1 MYSIS
6 ASITLVI
13 PAYNRGSLI
22 AETLDSA
29 LNQTEPFLEIIVV
42 DDGSTDNTAQVLDLY
57 GDRIRRIHVA
67 NNGVQRARN
76 LGAAAALGDYVALC
90 DSDDLLA
97 PEYVATMRSW
107 LVANP
112 ACDSIYSNFVTFDED
127 GVIANKFDDAPATF
141 FAGAQRTGQFYHAIP
156 DLYARTLEYQPLF
169 SSGNLIRRSLY
180 ERLGG
185 YDAQFNGVG
194 GEDYEFTLRLV
205 DVADMALCITPLVR
219 VRRHRGNDST
229 DNVRQV
235 RGDVVILEYA
245 LAHHPAAARYRDAI
259 LASIAERR
267 LDIFN
272 GAFARGSFDIAAETL
287 TLLPHRPHGLAFRLK
302 ALITGLPPKLRQP
315 IWRLTQ

>member
-1 MYSIS
+1 MHSIS

-13 PAYNRGSLI
+13 PAFNRAGLI
-22 AETLDSA
+22 GDTLDSA
-29 LNQTEPFLEIIVV
+29 LNQTEPFFEIIVV
-42 DDGSTDNTAQVLDLY
+42 DDGSTDQTAQVLDRY
-57 GDRIRRIHVA
+57 GDRIRRMHVP
-67 NNGVQRARN
+67 NGGVQRARN
-76 LGAAAALGDYVALC
+76 LGVAAATGQYVALC
-90 DSDDLLA
+90 DSDDLLE
-97 PEYVATMRSW
+97 PFYVATMRSW
-107 LVANP
+107 LVKHA

-127 GVIANKFDDAPATF
+127 GIIADKFAGAPATF
-141 FAGAQRTGQFYHAIP
+141 FDGAARTGQFYHAIP
-156 DLYARTLEYQPLF
+156 DLYARTLQYQPLF

-180 ERLGG
+180 EQLGG

-205 DVADMALCITPLVR
+205 AVADMALCITPLVR

-235 RGDVVILEYA
+235 SGDVVILEYA
-245 LAHHPAAARYRDAI
+245 LAHHSAAAKYRHAI

-272 GAFARGSFDIAAETL
+272 GAFARGSFDIARATL
-287 TLLPHRPHGLAFRLK
+287 DQISQRPSTIAFALK
-302 ALITGLPPKLRQP
+302 VLITRLPARLGRT

>member
-1 MYSIS
+1 MYSFN

-22 AETLDSA
+22 AETIESA

-42 DDGSTDNTAQVLDLY
+42 DDGSTDDTAQVLDRF

-76 LGAAAALGDYVALC
+76 LGVGAASGEYVALC
-90 DSDDLLA
+90 DSDDLL
-97 PEYVATMRSW
+97 ETNYVETMRSW

-112 ACDSIYSNFVTFDED
+112 DCDSIYSNFVTFDQD
-127 GVIANKFDDAPATF
+127 GVIANKFNDAPANF
-141 FAGAQRTGQFYHAIP
+141 FTGAQRTGQFYHAIP

-180 ERLGG
+180 EQLGG
-185 YDAQFNGVG
+185 YDTQFNGVG

-205 DVADMALCITPLVR
+205 AVANMALCNTALVR

-245 LAHHPAAARYRDAI
+245 LAHHPAAAKYQEAI
-259 LASIAERR
+259 LESIAERR

-287 TLLPHRPHGLAFRLK
+287 TLLRQRPTGLAFRLK
-302 ALITGLPPKLRQP
+302 ALITGLPPGLRAP
-315 IWRLTQ
+315 LWRLTQ

>member
-1 MYSIS
+1 MYSIN
-6 ASITLVI
+6 ASISLVI

-22 AETLDSA
+22 AETIDSA

-42 DDGSTDNTAQVLDLY
+42 DDGSTDDTARVLDRY

-67 NNGVQRARN
+67 NGGVQRARN
-76 LGAAAALGDYVALC
+76 LGVATVSGEYAALC
-90 DSDDLLA
+90 DSDDLLD
-97 PEYVATMRSW
+97 PDYVRTMRSW

-127 GVIANKFDDAPATF
+127 GVIANKFDAAPATF
-141 FAGAQRTGQFYHAIP
+141 FTGAQRTGQFYHAIP
-156 DLYARTLEYQPLF
+156 DLYARTLQYQPLF
-169 SSGNLIRRSLY
+169 SSGNLIRCSLY
-180 ERLGG
+180 RRLGG

-194 GEDYEFTLRLV
+194 GEDYEFTLRLI
-205 DVADMALCITPLVR
+205 DAADMALCIRPLVR

-245 LAHHPAAARYRDAI
+245 LAHHPAAAKYRDAI
-259 LASIAERR
+259 MESIVERR

-287 TLLPHRPHGLAFRLK
+287 SLLGRRPTGLSFRLK
-302 ALITGLPPKLRQP
+302 ALITGLPPKLRAP

>member
-29 LNQTEPFLEIIVV
+29 LNQTEPFLEVIVV
-42 DDGSTDNTAQVLDLY
+42 DDGSTDNTAEVLARY
-57 GDRIRRIHVA
+57 GDRIRCIRVP

-76 LGAAAALGDYVALC
+76 LGVAAASGEYVALC
-90 DSDDLLA
+90 DSDDLLE
-97 PEYVATMRSW
+97 PDYVATMRSW

-112 ACDSIYSNFVTFDED
+112 SCDSIYSNFVTFDED
-127 GVIANKFDDAPATF
+127 GVIANKFDDAPAAF
-141 FAGAQRTGQFYHAIP
+141 FAGAQRTGAFYHAIP

-180 ERLGG
+180 EKLGG
-185 YDAQFNGVG
+185 YDPQFNGVG
-194 GEDYEFTLRLV
+194 GEDYEFTLRLI
-205 DVADMALCITPLVR
+205 DAGDMALCAQPLVR

-245 LAHHPAAARYRDAI
+245 LAHHPAAARYKDAI
-259 LASIAERR
+259 HASIAERR

-272 GAFARGSFDIAAETL
+272 GAFARGSFDIAADIL
-287 TLLPHRPHGLAFRLK
+287 ARLPHRHHGLVFRLK
-302 ALITGLPPKLRQP
+302 ALIIGLPPGLRQAV
-315 IWRLTQ
+315 WRLTQ